1 MRARLRLGTGEQ
13 EEQPHRFT
21 IHRFIRHGS
30 ARRAGNRNEI
40 GEGWSLAMWNRYAV
54 ADSSR
59 ELPLPLHH
67 GLQNI
72 RGCPVAPHQE
82 VDQLP

>member
-1 MRARLRLGTGEQ
+1 
-13 EEQPHRFT
+13 
-21 IHRFIRHGS
+21 
-30 ARRAGNRNEI
+30 
-40 GEGWSLAMWNRYAV
+40 MWNRYAV